1 MFKPYGFD
9 YDEQGNV
16 VGYKGH
22 PIRAFAT
29 CEKHGKYPAVY
40 VDSDGSLKPI
50 NGKLCPF
57 CHAVELFRKEMKTA
71 LIPTRFIEKTLDNFQ
86 ATTEWQAKAKAKVK
100 HYIDNLEQFADQG
113 RSLIFLGN
121 VGTGKTHLAVSLL
134 KAFLQK
140 GGSGVFL
147 SVSDLILDIRDS
159 WGKGSAREKIE
170 LYASADLLV
179 LDEVGVQAGTDNERQ
194 ILFSIINRRYNE
206 VKPTVLISNLDIHA
220 FKTFV
225 GKRIFDRLKEN
236 GGDLVAFTGESYR

>member
-1 MFKPYGFD
+1 MFKPYGFEF
-9 YDEQGNV
+9 DENGNV
-16 VGYKGH
+16 TTYKGH
-22 PIRAFAT
+22 PIRAYAT
-29 CEKHGKYPAVY
+29 CEKHGRYPAVY
-40 VDSDGSLKPI
+40 VDSDGSLKAI
-50 NGKLCPF
+50 NGKLCPY
-57 CHAVELFRKEMKTA
+57 CNAVELYRKEMKTA
-71 LIPTRFIEKTLDNFQ
+71 LIPTRFIDKSLENFE
-86 ATTEWQAKAKAKVK
+86 AKTEWQANAKAKVA
-100 HYIDNLEQFADQG
+100 HYIANLERFADQG

-206 VKPTVLISNLDIHA
+206 VKPTVLISNLDIHS
-220 FKTFV
+220 FKSFV

-236 GGDLVAFTGESYR
+236 GGDLIAFIGESYR

>member
-1 MFKPYGFD
+1 MFKPYGFE
-9 YDEQGNV
+9 YDTEGHV
-16 VGYKGH
+16 VSYKGH

-40 VDSDGSLKPI
+40 LDTDGSSKPI

-71 LIPTRFIEKTLDNFQ
+71 LIPTRFVEKSLDNFTVKD
-86 ATTEWQAKAKAKVK
+86 AWQAQAKAKVK
-100 HYIDNLEQFADQG
+100 NYIDNLEQFADQG

-159 WGKGSAREKIE
+159 WGKGSVKEKIE
-170 LYASADLLV
+170 LYASADILV
-179 LDEVGVQAGTDNERQ
+179 LDEVGVQAGTENERQ

-206 VKPTVLISNLDIHA
+206 VKPTVLISNLNIDA
-220 FKTFV
+220 FKDFV

-236 GGDLVAFTGESYR
+236 GGDLIAFTGNSYR

>member
-1 MFKPYGFD
+1 MFKPYGFE
-9 YDEQGNV
+9 YDTDGHV
-16 VGYKGH
+16 VSYKGH

-40 VDSDGSLKPI
+40 LDTYGSSKPI

-71 LIPTRFIEKTLDNFQ
+71 LIPTRFVEKSLDNFTVKD
-86 ATTEWQAKAKAKVK
+86 AWQAQAKDKVK
-100 HYIDNLEQFADQG
+100 NYIDNLEQFADQG

-179 LDEVGVQAGTDNERQ
+179 LDEVGVQAGTENERQ

-206 VKPTVLISNLDIHA
+206 VKPTVLISNLNIDA
-220 FKTFV
+220 FKDFV

-236 GGDLVAFTGESYR
+236 GGDLVAFTGNSYR

>member
-1 MFKPYGFD
+1 MFKPYGFE
-9 YDEQGNV
+9 YDTEGHV
-16 VGYKGH
+16 VSYKGH

-40 VDSDGSLKPI
+40 LDTDGSSKPI

-71 LIPTRFIEKTLDNFQ
+71 LIPTRFVEKSLDNFTVKD
-86 ATTEWQAKAKAKVK
+86 AWQAQAKAKVK
-100 HYIDNLEQFADQG
+100 NYIDNLEQFADQG

-159 WGKGSAREKIE
+159 WGKGSVKEKIE

-179 LDEVGVQAGTDNERQ
+179 LDEVGVQAGTENERQ

-206 VKPTVLISNLDIHA
+206 VKPTVLISNLNIDA
-220 FKTFV
+220 FKDFV

-236 GGDLVAFTGESYR
+236 GGDLIAFTGNSYR

>member
-1 MFKPYGFD
+1 MFKPYGFE
-9 YDEQGNV
+9 YDTAGNV
-16 VGYKGH
+16 VSYKWH

-40 VDSDGSLKPI
+40 LDTDGSLKPI

-71 LIPTRFIEKTLDNFQ
+71 LIPTRFVEKSLDNF
-86 ATTEWQAKAKAKVK
+86 AVKDAWQAQAKAKVK
-100 HYIDNLEQFADQG
+100 NYIDNLEQYADQG

-179 LDEVGVQAGTDNERQ
+179 LDEVGVQAGTENERQ

-206 VKPTVLISNLDIHA
+206 VKPTVLISNLNIQG
-220 FKTFV
+220 FKDFV

-236 GGDLVAFTGESYR
+236 GGDLIAFTGNSYR

>member
-29 CEKHGKYPAVY
+29 CEKHGRYPAVY
-40 VDSDGSLKPI
+40 VDIDGSLKPI
-50 NGKLCPF
+50 NGKLCPY

-71 LIPTRFIEKTLDNFQ
+71 LIPTRFIEKSLDNFQ
-86 ATTEWQAKAKAKVK
+86 ATNEWQAKAKAKVK

-147 SVSDLILDIRDS
+147 SVSDSILYPISCRLLP
-159 WGKGSAREKIE
+159 

-206 VKPTVLISNLDIHA
+206 VRPTVLISNLDING
-220 FKTFV
+220 FKNFV

-236 GGDLVAFTGESYR
+236 GGDLIVFIGESYR

>member
-1 MFKPYGFD
+1 MFKPYGFE
-9 YDEQGNV
+9 YDSDGHV
-16 VGYKGH
+16 VSDKGH

-40 VDSDGSLKPI
+40 LDTDGSSKPI

-71 LIPTRFIEKTLDNFQ
+71 LIPTRFVEKSLDNFTVKD
-86 ATTEWQAKAKAKVK
+86 AWQAQAKAKVK
-100 HYIDNLEQFADQG
+100 NYIDNLEQYADKG

-179 LDEVGVQAGTDNERQ
+179 LDEVGVQAGTENERQ

-206 VKPTVLISNLDIHA
+206 VKPTVLISNLNIEA
-220 FKTFV
+220 FKDFV

-236 GGDLVAFTGESYR
+236 GGDLIAFTGNSYR

>member
-1 MFKPYGFD
+1 MFKPYGFE
-9 YDEQGNV
+9 YDSDGHV
-16 VGYKGH
+16 VSYKGL

-40 VDSDGSLKPI
+40 LDTDGSLKPI

-71 LIPTRFIEKTLDNFQ
+71 LIPTRFVEKSLDNFTVKD
-86 ATTEWQAKAKAKVK
+86 AWQAQAKAKVK
-100 HYIDNLEQFADQG
+100 NYIDNLEQYADQG

-179 LDEVGVQAGTDNERQ
+179 LDEVGVQAGTENERQ

-206 VKPTVLISNLDIHA
+206 VKPTVLISNLNIDA
-220 FKTFV
+220 FKDFV

-236 GGDLVAFTGESYR
+236 GGDLIAFTGNSYR

>member
-40 VDSDGSLKPI
+40 VDSDGSLKAI

-86 ATTEWQAKAKAKVK
+86 ATNEWQAKAKAKVK